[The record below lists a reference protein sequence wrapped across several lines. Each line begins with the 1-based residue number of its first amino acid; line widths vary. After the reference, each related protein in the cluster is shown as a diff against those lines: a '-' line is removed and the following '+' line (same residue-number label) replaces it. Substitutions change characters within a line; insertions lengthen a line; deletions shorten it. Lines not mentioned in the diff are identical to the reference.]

1 MTKLT
6 ESDIKQSFMTNWLSL
21 QNELNMAKDIEIL
34 SQRC

>member
-6 ESDIKQSFMTNWLSL
+6 ESDIEQSFMTNWLSL
-21 QNELNMAKDIEIL
+21 QNELNMAKDMDIM